1 MCRADSSEASELVRN
16 ACACVLSQSRGAVM
30 SDGALDRLHQQLLAG
45 WHEFART
52 DELDVLLMPAL
63 EAAAGAPPEILTV
76 TSPVSKPARLRLA
89 PLAERVNLDSF
100 YGGEGAELCVSH
112 DGQCYLVYRRSDGGD
127 YCVLWSSATLM
138 PESLMLS
145 LPTCWRRRCSMATEG
160 TADAQCRSM
169 DAPHCGMAWPAGGRH
184 GIRC

>member
-1 MCRADSSEASELVRN
+1 MGSI
-16 ACACVLSQSRGAVM
+16 AV
-30 SDGALDRLHQQLLAG
+30 DTLTGWQL
-45 WHEFART
+45 EFAMT
-52 DELDVLLMPAL
+52 ELEEVERAKRLSRIRRLSTAMKWFVTVILILVAVFGVLLVALLMLPVAL
-63 EAAAGAPPEILTV
+63 EAAAEAPPEILTV

-145 LPTCWRRRCSMATEG
+145 LPDVLAAAMFDGDRG
-160 TADAQCRSM
+160 D
-169 DAPHCGMAWPAGGRH
+169 G
-184 GIRC
+184 